1 MCSDKFDNDGP
12 SWLTLLGQM
21 KDSLWSVDLFRCES
35 MILRSHWVMVVMDQ
49 FTRRI
54 IGFAVHAGT
63 VDSVT
68 SCCMFNKIISNKN
81 LPIYLSSDHDP
92 LSNYQRWRANLR
104 LLDIEEI
111 KSVPYAPMSHPF
123 IERLIGTIRR
133 ELLDQTFFWNQSDL
147 QAKLT
152 QFMSYY
158 NDDRCHWSL
167 DGKTPREKGIDNVSQ
182 SININ
187 DYRWN
192 KCCNGL
198 YELPVA
204 A

>member
-1 MCSDKFDNDGP
+1 
-12 SWLTLLGQM
+12 
-21 KDSLWSVDLFRCES
+21 
-35 MILRSHWVMVVMDQ
+35 MVVMDQ

-54 IGFAVHAGT
+54 IGFAVHGGT
-63 VDSVT
+63 LDGVT
-68 SCCMFNKIISNKN
+68 LCCLFNKIISNKN

-92 LSNYQRWRANLR
+92 LFNYQRWHANLR
-104 LLDIEEI
+104 VLDIEEI

-123 IERLIGTIRR
+123 IERVIGTIRR

-167 DGKTPREKGIDNVSQ
+167 DGKTPKEIATDDVIK

-187 DYRWN
+187 DHQWKKY
-192 KCCNGL
+192 CNGL
-198 YELPVA
+198 CQ
-204 A
+204 